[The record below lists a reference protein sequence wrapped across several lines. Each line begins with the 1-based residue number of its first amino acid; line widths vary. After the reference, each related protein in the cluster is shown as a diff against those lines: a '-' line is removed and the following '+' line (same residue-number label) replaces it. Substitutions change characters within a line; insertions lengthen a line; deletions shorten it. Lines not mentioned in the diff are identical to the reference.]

1 MRVRVLLNPKAGGG
15 KNVRRLPLLLSA
27 LERAGVSADVA
38 ETRAPGDAP
47 RIVREASREGIECL
61 AVMGGDGTMNE
72 VCQAYID
79 EQGQPV
85 PGPDLAVVPAGTGG
99 DFRRTFGLGT
109 SDAEAVTRLISNPPR
124 PVDLGVL
131 RFHDNDGRPCLRAF
145 VNIASFGLG
154 GLTDSL
160 VNAGPKWLGGKAAFF
175 LGTLRAMLV
184 YRPQPVR
191 VIVDGETLI
200 EAPVLNVAMANGRY
214 FGGGMMVAPEADPT
228 DGRLDVVAF
237 HDISNFESLTFTQ
250 DIYRGTH
257 LGKKGVAF
265 TRGSEIRAEPLQS
278 TDKVLIDLDGETPG
292 RLPLMASVLPAAVK
306 IRI

>member
-85 PGPDLAVVPAGTGG
+85 PCPDLAVVPAGTGG

-109 SDAEAVTRLISNPPR
+109 SDAEAVT
-124 PVDLGVL
+124 G
-131 RFHDNDGRPCLRAF
+131 
-145 VNIASFGLG
+145 
-154 GLTDSL
+154 
-160 VNAGPKWLGGKAAFF
+160 
-175 LGTLRAMLV
+175 
-184 YRPQPVR
+184 VR
-191 VIVDGETLI
+191 V
-200 EAPVLNVAMANGRY
+200 VASGSISEER
-214 FGGGMMVAPEADPT
+214 FPWVKPEELSSKSAM
-228 DGRLDVVAF
+228 R
-237 HDISNFESLTFTQ
+237 
-250 DIYRGTH
+250 R
-257 LGKKGVAF
+257 
-265 TRGSEIRAEPLQS
+265 R
-278 TDKVLIDLDGETPG
+278 
-292 RLPLMASVLPAAVK
+292 
-306 IRI
+306 